1 MCMRVLGGVEG
12 EEGEETKSSLVSKH
26 NIIVLRKKMS
36 ELFECSTL
44 GMVQSRFSYSPH

>member
-1 MCMRVLGGVEG
+1 MCMRVLRGV
-12 EEGEETKSSLVSKH
+12 EGEETKSSLVSKH
-26 NIIVLRKKMS
+26 IIIIILRKKMS